1 MAKKKGNNYIIDTE
15 NNIAKIEITRR
26 NKESVWAL
34 IDLEDLE
41 RVINFPYTWSAKY
54 DPDLE
59 QNYVE
64 TSIYC
69 GFENGKKLGKSLKLH
84 KFIMDVNDNR
94 VVDHI
99 NHDTLDNRKSNLR
112 VISHSNNAT
121 NRKSR
126 NKNNKSGYRNVCWSK
141 SENKWLVQLSI
152 DKKTTCLGKFEYEE
166 LERAGK
172 FAEEMRQ
179 KYYGEFAGSN

>member
-1 MAKKKGNNYIIDTE
+1 MDKKKGNNYIIDTE

-26 NKESVWAL
+26 NKESIWAL

-54 DPDLE
+54 DTELK

-64 TSIYC
+64 TTIYC

-99 NHDTLDNRKSNLR
+99 NHDPRDNRKENLR
-112 VISHSNNAT
+112 VILPNENLR
-121 NRKSR
+121 NREGR
-126 NKNNKSGYRNVCWSK
+126 NKNNHSGYRNVSWNGNGWS
-141 SENKWLVQLSI
+141 VQLQVDGKTKCI
-152 DKKTTCLGKFEYEE
+152 KRFKKNE
-166 LERAGK
+166 LEEAGK
-172 FAEEMRQ
+172 YAEQMRQ
-179 KYYGEFAGSN
+179 ELYGEFAGNN

>member
-15 NNIAKIEITRR
+15 NNIAKIELTRR
-26 NKESVWAL
+26 NKDSIWAL
-34 IDLEDLE
+34 IDLEDLK

-54 DPDLE
+54 DPELK

-64 TSIYC
+64 TTIYC
-69 GFENGKKLGKSLKLH
+69 GFENGKKVGKSLKLH

-126 NKNNKSGYRNVCWSK
+126 NKNNKSGYRNVCWDGY
-141 SENKWLVQLSI
+141 KWVVQLSI
-152 DKKTTCLGKFEYEE
+152 NGKNTHLGRFDYEDLDK
-166 LERAGK
+166 AGK

-179 KYYGEFAGSN
+179 KYYGEFAGNN